1 MNFLEFEG
9 KDPEDAISQAAAHF
23 NVPQEELEIEII
35 SLGSSGLFGL
45 LGGKKAKIRAAL
57 KFEPIIEKT
66 VEIKEKAV
74 KKPEVETEEKAIKKP
89 EAATE
94 KKAVEKPEAET
105 EGDIDLAPLAQEIL
119 TDILQKM
126 GETCTIQGAQELNQ
140 VNLVIEGE
148 DAGLLI
154 GKQGQTLEALQYL
167 VTKIL
172 SKQTKRKPRVVIDIE
187 SYRERHKQSLI
198 ELALKQ
204 GEKAKRIGKPVTL
217 NPMNAHDRRIV
228 HLALQQ
234 DKEIKT
240 KSRGEGLY
248 KKIIIYPAKRKRA
261 LEAVNEIG

>member
-9 KDPEDAISQAAAHF
+9 KDPEDAILQAAAHF
-23 NVPQEELEIEII
+23 NVPQEELEIEIV

-45 LGGKKAKIRAAL
+45 LGGKKAKIRAAV
-57 KFEPIIEKT
+57 KSAIGAPIIVNLYEEAN
-66 VEIKEKAV
+66 EITAG
-74 KKPEVETEEKAIKKP
+74 ETEED
-89 EAATE
+89 
-94 KKAVEKPEAET
+94 VN
-105 EGDIDLAPLAQEIL
+105 LAPQAEEIL
-119 TDILQKM
+119 TQLLQKM
-126 GETCTIQGAQELNQ
+126 GETCTIQGVQELDQ
-140 VNLVIEGE
+140 VNLIIEGE

-172 SKQTKRKPRVVIDIE
+172 SKQTKKKPRVVIDIE

-204 GEKAKRIGKPVTL
+204 GAKAKRIGKPVTL

-234 DKEIKT
+234 DKAIKT

-248 KKIIIYPAKRKRA
+248 KKIIIYPVKKKRA
-261 LEAVNEIG
+261 MEAVNELG

>member
-1 MNFLEFEG
+1 MIFMEFEG

-23 NVPQEELEIEII
+23 NVPPEKLEIEIV

-45 LGGKKAKIRAAL
+45 LGGKKAKIRAAI
-57 KFEPIIEKT
+57 KSAAQEIVEAHMESEAVPET
-66 VEIKEKAV
+66 VS
-74 KKPEVETEEKAIKKP
+74 PVESP
-89 EAATE
+89 GEA
-94 KKAVEKPEAET
+94 
-105 EGDIDLAPLAQEIL
+105 DLAPLAQDIL
-119 TDILQKM
+119 TQILLNM
-126 GETCTIQGAQELNQ
+126 GETCTIHSSQELNQ

-172 SKQTKRKPRVVIDIE
+172 SKQTKKKPRVVIDIE
-187 SYRERHKQSLI
+187 SYRNRHKQALI
-198 ELALKQ
+198 ELALKN
-204 GEKAKRIGKPVTL
+204 GEKAKRVGKPVTL

-248 KKIIIYPAKRKRA
+248 KKIIIYPVKKKRDM
-261 LEAVNEIG
+261 EAVSELG

>member
-9 KDPEDAISQAAAHF
+9 KDPEDAIVHAAAHF

-57 KFEPIIEKT
+57 KSAPCEEKT
-66 VEIKEKAV
+66 EEIDESV
-74 KKPEVETEEKAIKKP
+74 SVRTEPETEF
-89 EAATE
+89 
-94 KKAVEKPEAET
+94 
-105 EGDIDLAPLAQEIL
+105 DMDLAPQAQEIL
-119 TDILQKM
+119 TQLLQKM
-126 GETCTIQGAQELNQ
+126 GETCTIQGVQEPNQ
-140 VNLVIEGE
+140 VNLIIEGE

-172 SKQTKRKPRVVIDIE
+172 SKQTQKKPRVVIDIE
-187 SYRERHKQSLI
+187 SYRERHKQSLV
-198 ELALKQ
+198 ELALKH
-204 GEKAKRIGKPVTL
+204 GEKAKRLGKPVTL

-234 DKEIKT
+234 DKDIKT

-248 KKIIIYPAKRKRA
+248 KKIIIYPAKKKRGTEV
-261 LEAVNEIG
+261 LNELG

>member
-9 KDPEDAISQAAAHF
+9 KDPEDAILQAAAHF
-23 NVPQEELEIEII
+23 NAPQEELEIEII

-57 KFEPIIEKT
+57 RSAKPKEAIQSEKPKE
-66 VEIKEKAV
+66 EIKTSPEQAPV
-74 KKPEVETEEKAIKKP
+74 KPEGEM
-89 EAATE
+89 
-94 KKAVEKPEAET
+94 AVEV
-105 EGDIDLAPLAQEIL
+105 DLAPQAQEIL
-119 TDILQKM
+119 TQLLQKM
-126 GETCTIQGAQELNQ
+126 GETCSIHGVQEANQ
-140 VNLVIEGE
+140 INLIIEGD

-172 SKQTKRKPRVVIDIE
+172 SKQTQKKPRVVIDIE
-187 SYRERHKQSLI
+187 SYRERHKQSLM
-198 ELALKQ
+198 ELAFKH

-228 HLALQQ
+228 HLALQN

-248 KKIIIYPAKRKRA
+248 KKIIIYPVKKKRA
-261 LEAVNEIG
+261 MEAVNDLG

>member
-9 KDPEDAISQAAAHF
+9 KDPEDAILQAAAHF
-23 NVPQEELEIEII
+23 NVSQEELEIEIV

-45 LGGKKAKIRAAL
+45 LGGKKAKIRAAV
-57 KFEPIIEKT
+57 KSAASVEKT
-66 VEIKEKAV
+66 QEI
-74 KKPEVETEEKAIKKP
+74 
-89 EAATE
+89 
-94 KKAVEKPEAET
+94 VEKPQKIEERAEEQSEFDT
-105 EGDIDLAPLAQEIL
+105 EVDSDLAPQAQEIL
-119 TDILQKM
+119 TQLLQKM
-126 GETCTIQGAQELNQ
+126 GETCSIQGVQEPNQ
-140 VNLVIEGE
+140 VNLIIEGE

-172 SKQTKRKPRVVIDIE
+172 SKQTKKKPRVVIDIE

-198 ELALKQ
+198 ELALKH

-234 DKEIKT
+234 DRDIKT

-248 KKIIIYPAKRKRA
+248 KKIIIYPVKKKRSI
-261 LEAVNEIG
+261 EAVNELG

>member
-9 KDPEDAISQAAAHF
+9 KDPEDAINQAATYF
-23 NVPQEELEIEII
+23 NVPQEELEIEIV

-45 LGGKKAKIRAAL
+45 LGGKKARIRAAVKSTGGEVL
-57 KFEPIIEKT
+57 TAKIFAEISEEFEE
-66 VEIKEKAV
+66 
-74 KKPEVETEEKAIKKP
+74 ETE
-89 EAATE
+89 T
-94 KKAVEKPEAET
+94 ET
-105 EGDIDLAPLAQEIL
+105 ETETELELDIELAPQAEEIL
-119 TDILQKM
+119 TQLLQKM
-126 GETCTIQGAQELNQ
+126 GETCTIQGSQEAGQ
-140 VNLVIEGE
+140 VNLAIEGE

-172 SKQTKRKPRVVIDIE
+172 AKQTKKKPRVIIDIE

-198 ELALKQ
+198 ELALKH
-204 GEKAKRIGKPVTL
+204 GAKAKRIGKPVTL
-217 NPMNAHDRRIV
+217 NPMNSHDRRIV

-248 KKIIIYPAKRKRA
+248 KKIIIYPVKKKRVM
-261 LEAVNEIG
+261 EAVNELG

>member
-1 MNFLEFEG
+1 MDFLEFEG
-9 KDPEDAISQAAAHF
+9 KDPEDAILQAAAHF
-23 NVPQEELEIEII
+23 NVPQEELEIEIV

-45 LGGKKAKIRAAL
+45 LGGKKAKIRAAV
-57 KFEPIIEKT
+57 KSAIGAPIIVNLYEEAN
-66 VEIKEKAV
+66 EITAG
-74 KKPEVETEEKAIKKP
+74 ETEED
-89 EAATE
+89 
-94 KKAVEKPEAET
+94 VN
-105 EGDIDLAPLAQEIL
+105 LAPQAEEIL
-119 TDILQKM
+119 TQLLQKM
-126 GETCTIQGAQELNQ
+126 GETCTIQGVQELDQ
-140 VNLVIEGE
+140 VNLIIEGE

-172 SKQTKRKPRVVIDIE
+172 SKQTKKKPRVVIDIE

-204 GEKAKRIGKPVTL
+204 GAKAKRIGKPVTL

-234 DKEIKT
+234 DKAIKT

-248 KKIIIYPAKRKRA
+248 KKIIIYPVKKKRA
-261 LEAVNEIG
+261 MEAVNELG